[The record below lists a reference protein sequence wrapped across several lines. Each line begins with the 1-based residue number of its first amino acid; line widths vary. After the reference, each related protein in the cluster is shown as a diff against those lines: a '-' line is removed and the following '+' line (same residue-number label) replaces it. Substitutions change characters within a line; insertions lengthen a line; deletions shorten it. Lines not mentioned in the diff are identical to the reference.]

1 MNKALKKRQRDTGW
15 CSYVQ
20 AKEIRFPIHPYHF
33 NTPQISREITTVFGK
48 GQSPLGSNQAV
59 GGGAQ
64 LSRGSRESESATGHR
79 REGAELATTPST
91 CWHHTREQGQPS
103 SSWFL
108 SKSQDQHRGC
118 TSVSTTP
125 QVFLRFSCELG
136 SYGPKWE
143 KPKNEKTW
151 IWSLALLLQVPHL
164 HHRSTKQYKMQAH
177 SGNRDVIFKRE
188 VLRQSCWTH
197 STVWSPSFSLARGAS
212 GTVYHLRDKRRMLST
227 SLVSSIFQL

>member
-1 MNKALKKRQRDTGW
+1 MNKALKKRLRDTGW

-33 NTPQISREITTVFGK
+33 NTPQISKEITTVFGR

-59 GGGAQ
+59 GGGTQ

-79 REGAELATTPST
+79 REGAELATNPFNLLAP
-91 CWHHTREQGQPS
+91 HQGTGTAKP
-103 SSWFL
+103 FL
-108 SKSQDQHRGC
+108 ISFQVTGPTWC

-143 KPKNEKTW
+143 KPKNEKMW

-164 HHRSTKQYKMQAH
+164 HHRSTKQCKMHAH

-188 VLRQSCWTH
+188 VLRQYCWTQ

-212 GTVYHLRDKRRMLST
+212 GTVYHLSDKRRTLST